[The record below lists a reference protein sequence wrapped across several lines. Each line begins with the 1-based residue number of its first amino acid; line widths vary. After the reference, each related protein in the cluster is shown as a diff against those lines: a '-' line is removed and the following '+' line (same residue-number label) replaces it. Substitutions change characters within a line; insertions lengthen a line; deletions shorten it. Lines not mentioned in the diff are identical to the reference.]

1 MTVTSGEDKKNVVET
16 DPIDLSE
23 LDRLDEIENAERA
36 AAEPQA
42 VKRLKTYRRS
52 GFEWLASKFREP
64 RSLTVSRLA
73 FFLGGFVFAVWAA
86 MVPYVK
92 QYLGLDEGEMGLL
105 LLCLGLGALLA
116 MPATGGIVGRFGC
129 RRVLRWAVPATMACG
144 MLLAA
149 STQVAVTA
157 VCLFSFGVTFGIMD
171 VAMSIHAVEVEKRL
185 KKPVLSGVYAFYPIG
200 GVAGALVM
208 SALLNLGFP
217 AIPCV
222 IVLMTLAQFAW
233 TATGSWVIAT
243 AGRSEVGAPKFVLPK
258 GRVLLYGAVVFVLYL
273 ADGAVLDWGGLLL
286 SSEQGA
292 SIENAAMGYAS
303 FSVAMMIMRLVG
315 GKVVTFLGPR
325 RTVVIGSL
333 LGAASFCGAVLLANP
348 YISVLLFFF
357 VGLGASNITPLTFS
371 EAGRTKSMPMSAAL
385 AAVSTLGYSGVLV
398 GPAMIGGIAHATSL
412 PTAFY
417 FVAFLLVLTAFAGFF
432 YPGKSNEAATQPTS
446 SADARSESQDAAEA
460 TNPQDDVR
468 ERAENLET
476 LEKQSA

>member
-1 MTVTSGEDKKNVVET
+1 MTVTSGEDKKKIEERE
-16 DPIDLSE
+16 IDLTE
-23 LDRLDEIENAERA
+23 LDRLDEMEDAERR
-36 AAEPQA
+36 AAEPHT
-42 VKRLKTYRRS
+42 VRKLKSFRAS
-52 GFEWLASKFREP
+52 LFERVRSKFREP
-64 RSLTVSRLA
+64 PALTASRLA

-86 MVPYVK
+86 MVPLVK
-92 QYLGLDEGEMGLL
+92 QYLGLDEGQMGML
-105 LLCLGLGALLA
+105 LLCLGLGALIA
-116 MPATGGIVGRFGC
+116 MPLTGGIVGRFGC
-129 RRVLRWAVPATMACG
+129 RRVLRWSVPATMACG

-157 VCLFSFGVTFGIMD
+157 VSLFVFGAAFGIMD
-171 VAMSIHAVEVEKRL
+171 VAMSIHAVEVEKRM
-185 KKPVLSGVYAFYPIG
+185 KAPVLSGVYAFYPIG

-208 SALLNLGFP
+208 SALLNMGFP

-233 TATGSWVIAT
+233 IAAGSSIIAT
-243 AGRSEVGAPKFVLPK
+243 AGRSEVGAPKFVMPK

-286 SSEQGA
+286 SAEQGA

-303 FSVAMMIMRLVG
+303 FSVAMTLMRLVG
-315 GKVVTFLGPR
+315 GRVVIFLGPR
-325 RTVVIGSL
+325 NTVILGSL
-333 LGAASFCGAVLLANP
+333 LGAAAFCCAVILGNP
-348 YISVLLFFF
+348 YVSVLCFFF

-417 FVAFLLVLTAFAGFF
+417 FVAFLLVLTAFAGVF
-432 YPGKSNEAATQPTS
+432 YPSKAEEAAN
-446 SADARSESQDAAEA
+446 RAAESR
-460 TNPQDDVR
+460 P
-468 ERAENLET
+468 AEGASDASE
-476 LEKQSA
+476 

>member
-1 MTVTSGEDKKNVVET
+1 MTVTSGEDQKNVKNIENPESDAV
-16 DPIDLSE
+16 DLSE
-23 LDRLDEIENAERA
+23 LDRLDEIEAAERA
-36 AAEPQA
+36 AQEPKA
-42 VKRLKTYRRS
+42 VKRIKRS
-52 GFEWLASKFREP
+52 AGRLTERLRSKFEEP
-64 RSLTVSRLA
+64 RALSATRLA
-73 FFLGGFVFAVWAA
+73 FFLAGFVFAVWAA

-92 QYLGLDEGEMGLL
+92 QFLALDEGEMGLL
-105 LLCLGLGALLA
+105 LLCLGLGALVA
-116 MPATGGIVGRFGC
+116 MPLTGGIVGRFGC
-129 RRVLRWAVPATMACG
+129 RRVLRWSVPATMACG

-149 STQVAVTA
+149 SSQVAVTA
-157 VCLFSFGVTFGIMD
+157 VFLFSFGASFGILD
-171 VAMSIHAVEVEKRL
+171 VAMSIHAVEVEKRMQ
-185 KKPVLSGVYAFYPIG
+185 KPVLSTVYAFYPIG

-222 IVLMTLAQFAW
+222 IVLMTLAQLAW
-233 TATGSWVIAT
+233 LGAGNWVIAT
-243 AGRSEVGAPKFVLPK
+243 AGRSEVGAPAFVLPK

-286 SSEQGA
+286 SAEQGA

-303 FSVAMMIMRLVG
+303 FSVAMTLMRLVG
-315 GKVVTFLGPR
+315 GRVVTFLGPR

-333 LGAASFCGAVLLANP
+333 LGAVSFCGAVLLANP

-417 FVAFLLVLTAFAGFF
+417 FVAVLLVLTACAGVF
-432 YPGKSNEAATQPTS
+432 YPSKEAAATQE
-446 SADARSESQDAAEA
+446 ARSEA
-460 TNPQDDVR
+460 
-468 ERAENLET
+468 
-476 LEKQSA
+476 SAS

>member
-1 MTVTSGEDKKNVVET
+1 MTVTSGEDQKNVKNIENPESDAV
-16 DPIDLSE
+16 DLSE
-23 LDRLDEIENAERA
+23 LDRLDEIEAAERA
-36 AAEPQA
+36 AQEPKA
-42 VKRLKTYRRS
+42 VKRIKRS
-52 GFEWLASKFREP
+52 AGRLTERLRSKFEEP
-64 RSLTVSRLA
+64 RALSATRLA
-73 FFLGGFVFAVWAA
+73 FFLAGFVFAVWAA

-92 QYLGLDEGEMGLL
+92 QFLALDEGEMGLL
-105 LLCLGLGALLA
+105 LLCLGLGALVA
-116 MPATGGIVGRFGC
+116 MPLTGGIVGRFGC
-129 RRVLRWAVPATMACG
+129 RRVLRWSVPATMACG

-149 STQVAVTA
+149 SSQVAVTA
-157 VCLFSFGVTFGIMD
+157 VFLFSFGASFGILD
-171 VAMSIHAVEVEKRL
+171 VAMSIHAVEVEKRM
-185 KKPVLSGVYAFYPIG
+185 KKPVLSTVYAFYPIG
-200 GVAGALVM
+200 GVDGALVM

-222 IVLMTLAQFAW
+222 IVLMTLAQLAW
-233 TATGSWVIAT
+233 LGAGNWVIAT
-243 AGRSEVGAPKFVLPK
+243 AGRSEVGAPAFVLPK

-286 SSEQGA
+286 SAEQGA

-303 FSVAMMIMRLVG
+303 FSVAMTLMRLVG
-315 GKVVTFLGPR
+315 GRVVTFLGPR

-417 FVAFLLVLTAFAGFF
+417 FVAFLLVLTACAGVF
-432 YPGKSNEAATQPTS
+432 YPSKEAAAAQE
-446 SADARSESQDAAEA
+446 ARSEA
-460 TNPQDDVR
+460 
-468 ERAENLET
+468 
-476 LEKQSA
+476 SAS

>member
-1 MTVTSGEDKKNVVET
+1 MTVTSGEDQKNVKNIENPESDAV
-16 DPIDLSE
+16 DLSE
-23 LDRLDEIENAERA
+23 LDRLDEIEAAERA
-36 AAEPQA
+36 AQEPKA
-42 VKRLKTYRRS
+42 VKRIKRS
-52 GFEWLASKFREP
+52 AGRLTERLRSKFEEP
-64 RSLTVSRLA
+64 RALSATRLA
-73 FFLGGFVFAVWAA
+73 FFLAGFVFAVWAA

-92 QYLGLDEGEMGLL
+92 QFLALDEGEMGLL
-105 LLCLGLGALLA
+105 LLCLGLGALVA
-116 MPATGGIVGRFGC
+116 MPLTGGIVGRFGC
-129 RRVLRWAVPATMACG
+129 RRVLRWSVPATMACG

-149 STQVAVTA
+149 SSQVAVTA
-157 VCLFSFGVTFGIMD
+157 VFLFSFGASFGILD
-171 VAMSIHAVEVEKRL
+171 VAMSIHAVEVEKRM
-185 KKPVLSGVYAFYPIG
+185 KKPVLSTVYAFYPIG

-208 SALLNLGFP
+208 SALLNQGFP

-222 IVLMTLAQFAW
+222 IVLMTLAQLAW
-233 TATGSWVIAT
+233 LGAGNWVIAT
-243 AGRSEVGAPKFVLPK
+243 AGRSEVGAPAFVLPK

-286 SSEQGA
+286 SAEQGA

-303 FSVAMMIMRLVG
+303 FSVAMTLMRLVG
-315 GKVVTFLGPR
+315 GRVVTFLGPR

-417 FVAFLLVLTAFAGFF
+417 FVAFLLVLTACAGVF
-432 YPGKSNEAATQPTS
+432 YPSKEAAAAQE
-446 SADARSESQDAAEA
+446 ARSEA
-460 TNPQDDVR
+460 
-468 ERAENLET
+468 
-476 LEKQSA
+476 SAS

>member
-1 MTVTSGEDKKNVVET
+1 MVGREAYHHDVGKREEQGREQVGVGRPEAN
-16 DPIDLSE
+16 DL
-23 LDRLDEIENAERA
+23 AERA
-36 AAEPQA
+36 AQEPKA
-42 VKRLKTYRRS
+42 VKRIKRS
-52 GFEWLASKFREP
+52 AGRFTERLRSKFDEP
-64 RSLTVSRLA
+64 RALSATRLA
-73 FFLGGFVFAVWAA
+73 FFLAGFVFAVWAA

-92 QYLGLDEGEMGLL
+92 QFLALDEGEMGLL
-105 LLCLGLGALLA
+105 LLCLGLGALVA
-116 MPATGGIVGRFGC
+116 MPLTGGIVGRFGC
-129 RRVLRWAVPATMACG
+129 RRVLRWSVPATMACG

-149 STQVAVTA
+149 SSQVAVTA
-157 VCLFSFGVTFGIMD
+157 VFLFSFGASFGILD
-171 VAMSIHAVEVEKRL
+171 VAMSIHAVEVEKRM
-185 KKPVLSGVYAFYPIG
+185 KKPVLSTVYAFYPIG

-222 IVLMTLAQFAW
+222 IVLMTLAQLAW
-233 TATGSWVIAT
+233 LGAGNWVIAT
-243 AGRSEVGAPKFVLPK
+243 AGRSEVGAPAFVLPK

-286 SSEQGA
+286 SAEQGA

-303 FSVAMMIMRLVG
+303 FSVAMTLMRLVG
-315 GKVVTFLGPR
+315 GRVVTFLGPR

-417 FVAFLLVLTAFAGFF
+417 FVAFLLVLTACAGVF
-432 YPGKSNEAATQPTS
+432 YPSKEAAAAQE
-446 SADARSESQDAAEA
+446 ARSEAS
-460 TNPQDDVR
+460 V
-468 ERAENLET
+468 
-476 LEKQSA
+476 S

>member
-1 MTVTSGEDKKNVVET
+1 MTVTSGEDQKNVKNIENPENDAV
-16 DPIDLSE
+16 DLSE
-23 LDRLDEIENAERA
+23 LDRLDEIEAAERA
-36 AAEPQA
+36 AQEPKA
-42 VKRLKTYRRS
+42 VKRIKRS
-52 GFEWLASKFREP
+52 AGRLTERLRSKFEEP
-64 RSLTVSRLA
+64 RALSATRLA
-73 FFLGGFVFAVWAA
+73 FFLAGFVFAVWAA

-92 QYLGLDEGEMGLL
+92 QFLALDEGEMGLL
-105 LLCLGLGALLA
+105 LLCLGLGALVA
-116 MPATGGIVGRFGC
+116 MPLTGGIVGRFGC
-129 RRVLRWAVPATMACG
+129 RRVLRWSVPATMACG

-149 STQVAVTA
+149 SSQVAVTA
-157 VCLFSFGVTFGIMD
+157 VFLFSFGASFGILD
-171 VAMSIHAVEVEKRL
+171 VAMSIHAVEVEKRM
-185 KKPVLSGVYAFYPIG
+185 KKPVLSTVYAFYPIG

-208 SALLNLGFP
+208 SALLILGFP

-222 IVLMTLAQFAW
+222 IVLMTLAQLAW
-233 TATGSWVIAT
+233 LGAGNWVIAT
-243 AGRSEVGAPKFVLPK
+243 AGRSEVGAPAFVLPK

-286 SSEQGA
+286 SAEQGA

-303 FSVAMMIMRLVG
+303 FSVAMTLMRLVG
-315 GKVVTFLGPR
+315 GRVVTFLGPR

-417 FVAFLLVLTAFAGFF
+417 FVAFLLVLTACAGVF
-432 YPGKSNEAATQPTS
+432 YPSKEAAAAQE
-446 SADARSESQDAAEA
+446 ARSEA
-460 TNPQDDVR
+460 
-468 ERAENLET
+468 
-476 LEKQSA
+476 SAS

>member
-1 MTVTSGEDKKNVVET
+1 MTVMSGEDKKNVKNNNHFEN
-16 DPIDLSE
+16 DPVDLSE
-23 LDRLDEIENAERA
+23 LDRLDEIEAAERA
-36 AAEPQA
+36 AQEPKA
-42 VKRLKTYRRS
+42 VKRIKRS
-52 GFEWLASKFREP
+52 AGRFTERLRSKFDEP
-64 RSLTVSRLA
+64 RALSATRLA
-73 FFLGGFVFAVWAA
+73 FFLAGFVFAVWAA

-92 QYLGLDEGEMGLL
+92 QFLALDEGEMGLL
-105 LLCLGLGALLA
+105 LLCLGLGALVA
-116 MPATGGIVGRFGC
+116 MPLTGGIVGRFGC
-129 RRVLRWAVPATMACG
+129 RRVLRWSVPATMACG

-149 STQVAVTA
+149 SSQVAVTA
-157 VCLFSFGVTFGIMD
+157 VFLFSFGASFGILD
-171 VAMSIHAVEVEKRL
+171 VAMSIHAVEVEKRM
-185 KKPVLSGVYAFYPIG
+185 KKPVLSTVYAFYPIG

-222 IVLMTLAQFAW
+222 IVLMTLAQLAW
-233 TATGSWVIAT
+233 LGAGNWVIAT
-243 AGRSEVGAPKFVLPK
+243 AGRSEVGAPAFVLPK

-286 SSEQGA
+286 SAEQGA

-303 FSVAMMIMRLVG
+303 FSVAMTLMRLVG
-315 GKVVTFLGPR
+315 GRVVTFLGPR

-417 FVAFLLVLTAFAGFF
+417 FVAFLLVLTACAGVL
-432 YPGKSNEAATQPTS
+432 YPSKEAAAAQE
-446 SADARSESQDAAEA
+446 ARSEA
-460 TNPQDDVR
+460 
-468 ERAENLET
+468 
-476 LEKQSA
+476 SAS

>member
-1 MTVTSGEDKKNVVET
+1 MTVTSGEDQKNVKNIENPESDAV
-16 DPIDLSE
+16 DLSE
-23 LDRLDEIENAERA
+23 LDRLDEIEAAERA
-36 AAEPQA
+36 AQEPKA
-42 VKRLKTYRRS
+42 VKRIKRS
-52 GFEWLASKFREP
+52 AGRLTERLRSKFEEP
-64 RSLTVSRLA
+64 RALSATRLA
-73 FFLGGFVFAVWAA
+73 FFLAGFVFAVWAA

-92 QYLGLDEGEMGLL
+92 QFLALDEGEMGLL
-105 LLCLGLGALLA
+105 LLCLGLGAFVA
-116 MPATGGIVGRFGC
+116 MPLTGGIVGRFGC
-129 RRVLRWAVPATMACG
+129 RRVLRWSVPATMACG

-149 STQVAVTA
+149 SSQVAVTA
-157 VCLFSFGVTFGIMD
+157 VFLFSFGASFGILD
-171 VAMSIHAVEVEKRL
+171 VAMSIHAVEVEKRM
-185 KKPVLSGVYAFYPIG
+185 KKPVLSTVYAFYPIG

-222 IVLMTLAQFAW
+222 IVLMTLAQLAW
-233 TATGSWVIAT
+233 LGAGNWVIAT
-243 AGRSEVGAPKFVLPK
+243 AGRSEVGAPAFVLPK

-286 SSEQGA
+286 SAEQGA

-303 FSVAMMIMRLVG
+303 FSVAMTLMRLVG
-315 GKVVTFLGPR
+315 GRVVTFLGPR

-417 FVAFLLVLTAFAGFF
+417 FVAFLLVLTACAGVF
-432 YPGKSNEAATQPTS
+432 YPSKEAAATQE
-446 SADARSESQDAAEA
+446 ARSEA
-460 TNPQDDVR
+460 
-468 ERAENLET
+468 
-476 LEKQSA
+476 SAS